1 MIVLGIILGILI
13 LILLLPVG
21 AWVRYDGEATVKL
34 VAGPVKLQLVPAK
47 PKSRKKLKKEQ
58 EKKEQK
64 AKKKA
69 EDKKKAQAAQLIHKD
84 PAPPKP
90 PKPKEPLLDKIDS
103 LLPFAKLA
111 VDALGSVFRRL
122 TVKKLIV
129 HVRYGGSDPVKVAD
143 NYGKI
148 MATLW
153 GASSILMR
161 KFKIKK
167 SDVQITPDFTSGK
180 TEVEAELYIRYLIF
194 DLLGIAFKYGFRG
207 LKLLIRY
214 KKHEKELLKQQE
226 QELLETSDEPK
237 ENNLKEA
244 V

>member
-21 AWVRYDGEATVKL
+21 VQARYDGEATVKL

-47 PKSRKKLKKEQ
+47 PKSRKQLEKEKK
-58 EKKEQK
+58 KKEQK
-64 AKKKA
+64 AEKKAEAKKKA
-69 EDKKKAQAAQLIHKD
+69 KAKQLIQKD
-84 PAPPKP
+84 PPP
-90 PKPKEPLLDKIDS
+90 PKPKEPLPDKIQG

-122 TVKKLIV
+122 TVKKLIL
-129 HVRYGGSDPVKVAD
+129 HVRYGGGDPVKVAD

-148 MATLW
+148 MSILW
-153 GASSILMR
+153 GMGSVLTR

-167 SDVQITPDFTSGK
+167 SDISVVPDFLSGK

-194 DLLGIAFKYGFRG
+194 DLLGIAVKYGFRG
-207 LKLLIRY
+207 LKLLIRR
-214 KKHEKELLKQQE
+214 KKHEKELRKQQQKE
-226 QELLETSDEPK
+226 QQEAQPE
-237 ENNLKEA
+237 ENNLEKA